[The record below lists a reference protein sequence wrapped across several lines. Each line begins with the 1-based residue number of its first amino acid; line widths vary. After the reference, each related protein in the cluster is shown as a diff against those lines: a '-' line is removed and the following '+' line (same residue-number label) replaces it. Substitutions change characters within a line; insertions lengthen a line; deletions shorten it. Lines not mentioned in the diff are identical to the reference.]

1 MLLQLLFFFF
11 TFMALLSSR
20 LGLRPSIDYEA
31 ISSAIT
37 DGRFTDRQ
45 FNCSVSSFFLSFP
58 VSFSFLFTFVDG
70 VSMGV
75 NGDLDG
81 LFFYFFEG

>member
-1 MLLQLLFFFF
+1 
-11 TFMALLSSR
+11 MALLSSR

-45 FNCSVSSFFLSFP
+45 FNSPFLPFIFLSFVP
-58 VSFSFLFTFVDG
+58 FELFVSFDFRLTVPLWES
-70 VSMGV
+70 

-81 LFFYFFEG
+81 LFFTSLKAEQ